1 MAAKTS
7 QTSKTKK
14 KTPSKKKPS
23 LSFTRKELFL
33 WLGVIFLSMV
43 WMFILGIIVGRGLS
57 PVRFDVEELKEE
69 LVALKQEALKAKEKA
84 TQPEE
89 EADERH
95 LGFYDILTEKKEMA
109 RLKSLEKVNN
119 GSDGSGQEDTISPS
133 LETSR
138 KKDPQKKPP
147 AKQLEREAPA
157 RKVVE
162 TTSPARYTLQIASF
176 RDTRRAKA
184 FISTLE
190 TKGYDAYQVAA
201 HVDGKGIYHRV
212 RIGRFSN
219 KQAARRL
226 LAQLKQDN
234 LNPLLIQE

>member
-7 QTSKTKK
+7 QTSKTKR

-69 LVALKQEALKAKEKA
+69 LVALKQEAIKAKEKA
-84 TQPEE
+84 IQPEE

-109 RLKSLEKVNN
+109 RLKALENVES
-119 GSDGSGQEDTISPS
+119 GAGQEDTISTGPEAS
-133 LETSR
+133 DR
-138 KKDPQKKPP
+138 KASQKKSP
-147 AKQLEREAPA
+147 AKQSDREATPT
-157 RKVVE
+157 RQVVE
-162 TTSPARYTLQIASF
+162 ASSPARYTLQIASF
-176 RDTRRAKA
+176 RDTTRAKA

-212 RIGRFSN
+212 RIGHFPN
-219 KQAARRL
+219 KQAARKL
-226 LAQLKQDN
+226 LARLKQDN
-234 LNPLLIQE
+234 LNPLLIQK

>member
-57 PVRFDVEELKEE
+57 PVRFDVEQLKEE

-84 TQPEE
+84 SQPEE

-109 RLKSLEKVNN
+109 RLKSLDTVKN
-119 GSDGSGQEDTISPS
+119 GSGQEDTLSTS
-133 LETSR
+133 VETSPR
-138 KKDPQKKPP
+138 KDPQKKPP
-147 AKQLEREAPA
+147 VKQLEREVPA

-162 TTSPARYTLQIASF
+162 TASPARYTLQIASF
-176 RDTRRAKA
+176 RDTTRAKA

-190 TKGYDAYQVAA
+190 SKGYDAYQVAA

-212 RIGRFSN
+212 RIGRFPN
-219 KQAARRL
+219 KQAARKL

>member
-14 KTPSKKKPS
+14 KTPSKKKSS

-84 TQPEE
+84 SQPEE

-109 RLKSLEKVNN
+109 RLKSLENVKN
-119 GSDGSGQEDTISPS
+119 GSGQEDTIATS
-133 LETSR
+133 LETSSR
-138 KKDPQKKPP
+138 KDPQKKPP
-147 AKQLEREAPA
+147 AKRSERETPA

-162 TTSPARYTLQIASF
+162 TSSPARYTLQIASF
-176 RDTRRAKA
+176 RDTTRAKA

-190 TKGYDAYQVAA
+190 SKGYDAYQVAA

-212 RIGRFSN
+212 RIGHFRH
-219 KQAARRL
+219 KQAARKL